1 MRLRLAFAFAGF
13 TLLGLLESAHLAFYW
28 QSLGRP
34 FTFAE
39 VFLRQGA
46 HLSIFA
52 LCVPAMTRW
61 AERFPLEWPPR
72 ARAVLA
78 HLSGVAATI
87 ALLAALRA
95 IFERALHMPAPA
107 SFWLHLRQNLIYLSP
122 DGLVVYGATI
132 GLSYA
137 ASYGV
142 RSRQLLE
149 LQAEFSK
156 AQLSALRMQLNPHFF
171 FNALH
176 TVGALIRDGNPGGA
190 VDLIEKLGDV
200 LRHVLR
206 PDAQPDAPLRNEIA
220 FLRKY
225 LEIEQVRFGD
235 RLTVSWQVDAQS
247 ESVPVPQ
254 LILQPLVENALKH
267 GLSRRAR
274 PGSLTIRARVLDGH
288 LEMAVVD
295 NGVGLPADFP
305 SGPARGIGLDN
316 VRARLLHSYGQ
327 AAQLSLAPGDEG
339 GVAARIVVPL
349 RAGAGA

>member
-1 MRLRLAFAFAGF
+1 VRLAFALAGF

-28 QSLGRP
+28 HSLGRT
-34 FTFAE
+34 FTLGE

-46 HLSIFA
+46 PLSIFA
-52 LCVPAMTRW
+52 LCVPALTRW

-87 ALLAALRA
+87 AALAALRVV
-95 IFERALHMPAPA
+95 FERALNAQPPA
-107 SFWLHLRQNLIYLSP
+107 SLWRHFCENLVYLSP
-122 DGLVVYGATI
+122 DGFIVYGATI
-132 GLSYA
+132 GLTYAGSYSA
-137 ASYGV
+137 
-142 RSRQLLE
+142 RRRQLLE
-149 LQAEFSK
+149 LQAELSK

-176 TVGALIRDGNPGGA
+176 TIGALIRDGNARGA

-206 PDAQPDAPLRNEIA
+206 PDAQLEAPLRNEIE

-235 RLTVSWQVDAQS
+235 RLRVNWQLEAGS

-274 PGSLTIRARVLDGH
+274 PGSLTIRARVLDGV

-295 NGVGLPADFP
+295 DGVGLPAGFP
-305 SGPARGIGLDN
+305 SNPPRGIGIDN
-316 VRARLLHSYGQ
+316 VRARLLRHYGE
-327 AAQLSLAPGDEG
+327 AAQFSLGPGDQG
-339 GVAARIVVPL
+339 GVTARIAVPL

>member
-1 MRLRLAFAFAGF
+1 MRRRLAFALAGF
-13 TLLGLLESAHLAFYW
+13 TVLGLLESAHLGFYW
-28 QSLGRP
+28 HSLGRP
-34 FTFAE
+34 FTLGE
-39 VFLRQGA
+39 LFLRQGA
-46 HLSIFA
+46 HLLIFA
-52 LCVPAMTRW
+52 LCVPAVTGW
-61 AERFPLEWPPR
+61 GERFPLEWPPR

-87 ALLAALRA
+87 ALLAALRT
-95 IFERALHMPAPA
+95 IVERALHVPAPA
-107 SFWLHLRQNLIYLSP
+107 SFSRHLSESLVYLSP
-122 DGLVVYGATI
+122 DGLVVYGAII

-142 RSRQLLE
+142 RNRQLLE
-149 LQAEFSK
+149 LQAELSK

-176 TVGALIRDGNPGGA
+176 TIGALVRDGSSRGA

-235 RLTVSWQVDAQS
+235 RLRVSWQVDARS

-274 PGSLTIRARVLDGH
+274 PGCLTIRARVLDGR

-295 NGVGLPADFP
+295 DGLGLPADFH
-305 SGPARGIGLDN
+305 SGLPRGIGLDN
-316 VRARLLHSYGQ
+316 VRARLLHRYGE
-327 AAQLSLAPGDEG
+327 AAQLSLTPGDQG

-349 RAGAGA
+349 RDGAGA